1 MLKNDEADV
10 VIAGGPVRAVMEA
23 VGVTDILSKSLGTK
37 NSINIVKA
45 VFSGFESIMDAK
57 KIAADRGKT
66 LKDIWG

>member
-1 MLKNDEADV
+1 
-10 VIAGGPVRAVMEA
+10 MEA